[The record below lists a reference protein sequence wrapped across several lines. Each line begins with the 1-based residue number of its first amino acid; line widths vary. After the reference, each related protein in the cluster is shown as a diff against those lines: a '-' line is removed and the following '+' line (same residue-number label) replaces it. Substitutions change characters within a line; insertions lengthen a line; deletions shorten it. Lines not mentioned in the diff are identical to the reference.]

1 MKEPVLSLNAFN
13 MPKVFEEVD
22 STYVLI
28 IRLILLE
35 PGIFQSHP
43 KMGVG
48 IKSRYRYNNTDDFM
62 LNLKNDISSQ
72 ISTYLPELQY
82 TDITLTNK
90 NNKLGII
97 ITTDNGSYV
106 LAYDNESN
114 SMEAAASYILNDL

>member
-13 MPKVFEEVD
+13 MPKVFDEVG
-22 STYVLI
+22 STYLLI

-35 PGIFQSHP
+35 PGTFQSHP
-43 KMGVG
+43 NMGVG
-48 IKSRYRYNNTDDFM
+48 IKSRYRYNNDDNFM
-62 LNLKNDISSQ
+62 INLKNDISSQ

-90 NNKLGII
+90 NNRLGLI
-97 ITTDNGSYV
+97 ITTNDGSYV

-114 SMEAAASYILNDL
+114 SVDPGASYVLNDL